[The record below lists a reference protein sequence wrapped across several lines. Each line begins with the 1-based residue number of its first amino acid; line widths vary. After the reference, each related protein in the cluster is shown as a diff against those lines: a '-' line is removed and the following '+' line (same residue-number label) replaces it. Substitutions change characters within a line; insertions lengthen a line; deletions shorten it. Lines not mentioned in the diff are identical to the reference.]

1 MKMVKLKEWLIIIN
15 KFGTKNIFKKT
26 RYLLYHT
33 YVLRIKF
40 IKRIKIISSIEN
52 TYINEYGVK
61 KNGKLTNMIPSE
73 YKDQYITISIGN
85 TTNEYSYQLIEQDYG
100 VFFEDSLDFDYDY
113 NDLTVSVKEYILNKN
128 NKTIFLDQYVC
139 MQFRTGA
146 DDLDL
151 LDYTDYPDEINDG
164 VIFKDCKKLIPP
176 MGHEYACLENY
187 PIITNVKRYF
197 DKKYNHEIMKLGIML
212 KDRIIELGDTIKH
225 GIVKVFKI

>member
-1 MKMVKLKEWLIIIN
+1 M
-15 KFGTKNIFKKT
+15 
-26 RYLLYHT
+26 
-33 YVLRIKF
+33 
-40 IKRIKIISSIEN
+40 
-52 TYINEYGVK
+52 K

-151 LDYTDYPDEINDG
+151 LDYTDYPDEI
-164 VIFKDCKKLIPP
+164 
-176 MGHEYACLENY
+176 
-187 PIITNVKRYF
+187 
-197 DKKYNHEIMKLGIML
+197 
-212 KDRIIELGDTIKH
+212 
-225 GIVKVFKI
+225 